1 MKKKSLSVIV
11 GLLLIG
17 FSSPAIAHTLWIN
30 LYESFAHPPGHAMV
44 SLGWGHAVPM
54 DDLLVSEAGSVQL
67 ATFDLIDPE
76 LNRTALPMPVL
87 KMEDV
92 IKTSSGMTAQCGD
105 LGIRKLG
112 LTDKIEPGTYQ
123 IAVTS
128 KDNYFTMY
136 LDKKGKQKMVT
147 KPLNEVKGAHK
158 ILTSIKYKSFAK
170 AFLTVKNWTDP
181 KPLGFD
187 LEIMPMTD
195 LSSVHVGDL
204 VPFQI
209 SFMGKPFSCGP
220 DGIEYITAT
229 SYSFGG
235 PDGFFLSAYIMNG
248 KAQFRMP
255 AAGQWVVNIYVKQDV
270 TPESNLKNLVGKC
283 TTVYYAGTISFNV
296 KP

>member
-1 MKKKSLSVIV
+1 MKKKILSVIV
-11 GLLLIG
+11 VLASII
-17 FSSPAIAHTLWIN
+17 FSTQAMAHTLWIN
-30 LYESFAHPPGHAMV
+30 LYESFAHPPGHAIV

-54 DDLLVSEAGSVQL
+54 DDLLNSKTAPLQL
-67 ATFDLIDPE
+67 ATFDLIDPD

-105 LGIRKLG
+105 MGIRKLG
-112 LTDKIEPGTYQ
+112 LTDKTKPGTHQ
-123 IAVTS
+123 VVATS
-128 KDNYFTMY
+128 RVNFFTVY
-136 LDKKGKQKMVT
+136 LDKKGKQQMAT
-147 KPLNEVKGAHK
+147 KPLDEVKGVGK
-158 ILTSIKYKSFAK
+158 MLISMKYKSFAK
-170 AFLTVKNWTDP
+170 SFFAVKKWTDP

-195 LSSVHVGDL
+195 LSNVHVGDV
-204 VPFQI
+204 VPFQVT
-209 SFMGKPFSCGP
+209 FMGKPFSSGP

-229 SYSFGG
+229 SNSFGG
-235 PDGFFLSAYIMNG
+235 PDGFFLSAYIING

-255 AAGQWVVNIYVKQDV
+255 AAGQWVANVYVKQDV
-270 TPESNLKNLVGKC
+270 TPESDLKELVGKC

>member
-1 MKKKSLSVIV
+1 MKRASLSVIV

-17 FSSPAIAHTLWIN
+17 FTSPAMAHTLWIN

-112 LTDKIEPGTYQ
+112 LTDKTEPGTYQ
-123 IAVTS
+123 VAVTS
-128 KDNYFTMY
+128 KENYFTMY

-147 KPLNEVKGAHK
+147 KPLNEVKGVGK
-158 ILTSIKYKSFAK
+158 ILTSIKYKSFAR
-170 AFLTVKNWTDP
+170 AFLTVKKWSDP

-187 LEIMPMTD
+187 LEIMPITD
-195 LSSVHVGDL
+195 LSNVHVGDV

-209 SFMGKPFSCGP
+209 SFMGKPFSCGANSV
-220 DGIEYITAT
+220 EYITAT
-229 SYSFGG
+229 SNSFGG
-235 PDGFFLSAYIMNG
+235 PDGFFLAAYIMNG

-255 AAGQWVVNIYVKQDV
+255 AAGQWVANVYVRQEV
-270 TPESNLKNLVGKC
+270 TPESDLKELVGKC
-283 TTVYYAGTISFNV
+283 TTVYYASTISFNV

>member
-1 MKKKSLSVIV
+1 MKRMSLSVIL

-17 FSSPAIAHTLWIN
+17 FTSPAMAHTLWIN
-30 LYESFAHPPGHAMV
+30 LYESYAHPPGHAIV

-54 DDLLVSEAGSVQL
+54 DDLLVSKAGSIQL

-105 LGIRKLG
+105 MGIRKLS
-112 LTDKIEPGTYQ
+112 LTDKTKPGTYQ
-123 IAVTS
+123 VVAAS
-128 KDNYFTMY
+128 KESYFTMY
-136 LDKKGKQKMVT
+136 LDKKGKRKMGM
-147 KPLNEVKGAHK
+147 KPLDEVRGAHK
-158 ILTSIKYKSFAK
+158 VLFSVKYKSFAK
-170 AFLTVKNWTDP
+170 AFFAVKNWTDP

-187 LEIMPMTD
+187 LELMPMTD
-195 LSSVHVGDL
+195 LSNLHVGDV

-209 SFMGKPFSCGP
+209 TFMGKPFSCGA
-220 DGIEYITAT
+220 DTIEYITAT
-229 SYSFGG
+229 SNSFGG

-255 AAGQWVVNIYVKQDV
+255 AAGQWVVNVYVRQEV
-270 TPESNLKNLVGKC
+270 TPESDLKELVGKC
-283 TTVYYAGTISFNV
+283 TTVYYASTISFNV

>member
-1 MKKKSLSVIV
+1 MKKKSLSVIA
-11 GLLLIG
+11 GLLLIA
-17 FSSPAIAHTLWIN
+17 FSSPAMAHTLWIN

-54 DDLLVSEAGSVQL
+54 DDLLTSKAGSLQL
-67 ATFDLIDPE
+67 ATFDLIDPD
-76 LNRTALPMPVL
+76 LKRIALPMPVL

-92 IKTSSGMTAQCGD
+92 IKTSSDMTAQCGD

-112 LTDKIEPGTYQ
+112 LTDKTKPGTYQ
-123 IAVTS
+123 VAVTS
-128 KDNYFTMY
+128 KDNFFTMY

-147 KPLNEVKGAHK
+147 KPMDQVKGVGK

-170 AFLTVKNWTDP
+170 AFLTVKKWTDP

-195 LSSVHVGDL
+195 LSNIHVGDV

-220 DGIEYITAT
+220 GGIEYITAT
-229 SYSFGG
+229 SNSFGG

-255 AAGQWVVNIYVKQDV
+255 AAGQWVVNVYVKQNV
-270 TPESNLKNLVGKC
+270 TPESDLKELVGKC